1 MAEILLDNILRLFST
16 ETFGK
21 DKSAYYVGGE
31 KKLMNLI
38 EAGKIE
44 SDKPVNAQMVN
55 GTVMLLRYY
64 FIADALRKSNVKTEE
79 MKTLKIVHNIFTV
92 VALLVAMYIGGGIE
106 ATRSDIAWSY
116 IIFFVV
122 VVLLVTRFI
131 YEDKKQNKN
140 SL

>member
-1 MAEILLDNILRLFST
+1 
-16 ETFGK
+16 
-21 DKSAYYVGGE
+21 
-31 KKLMNLI
+31 
-38 EAGKIE
+38 
-44 SDKPVNAQMVN
+44 
-55 GTVMLLRYY
+55 
-64 FIADALRKSNVKTEE
+64 

-116 IIFFVV
+116 IIVFVV

>member
-1 MAEILLDNILRLFST
+1 
-16 ETFGK
+16 
-21 DKSAYYVGGE
+21 
-31 KKLMNLI
+31 
-38 EAGKIE
+38 
-44 SDKPVNAQMVN
+44 
-55 GTVMLLRYY
+55 
-64 FIADALRKSNVKTEE
+64 

-116 IIFFVV
+116 IIFFVG